1 MHVKAKRM
9 AFGGLLLALTVICML
24 LGSVIETNTL
34 FLLAAASFFV
44 GIMIREFGWKT
55 GAAFYLAGVLLGLIL
70 APNKLYV
77 VSYAGMGVY
86 ILLIELIWNKLGNVS
101 ADINRQVLFRVMK
114 YLIFN
119 LMYIP
124 GVLGFQE
131 VLFSREMSG
140 VVLAVVLVAGQVGL
154 FVYDWAYEY
163 VQRNIWSKIRGKIM
177 S

>member
-1 MHVKAKRM
+1 MHVKAKKM

-55 GAAFYLAGVLLGLIL
+55 GGAFYLSGVLLGMIL

-77 VSYAGMGVY
+77 VSYAGMGLY
-86 ILLIELIWNKLGNVS
+86 ILLIELIWDKLGRFP
-101 ADINRQVLFRVMK
+101 ADINRKALFWTAK

-124 GVLGFQE
+124 GVLGFQK
-131 VLFSREMSG
+131 VLFSR
-140 VVLAVVLVAGQVGL
+140 VLSAGFLIGILLIGQAGLLV
-154 FVYDWAYEY
+154 FDWAYEY
-163 VQRNIWSKIRGKIM
+163 MQRTIWSKIRGKIL
-177 S
+177 

>member
-1 MHVKAKRM
+1 M